1 MEDDKETVVEQAP
14 EDIDVQSLR
23 NYEDKEE
30 N

>member
-23 NYEDKEE
+23 NYEEGGE
-30 N
+30 

>member
-23 NYEDKEE
+23 NYGEGGE
-30 N
+30 

>member
-23 NYEDKEE
+23 KFEEEE

>member
-23 NYEDKEE
+23 NYEEEE